1 MQQDSLKN
9 TLRRAL
15 FGATAD
21 KGEDWFESLSFRHAA
36 GSLEVFFPHAYF
48 RGWFMQHKKNAFETA
63 LGLCFPDMLPGL
75 VYSDKNPHSSM
86 DGAPTEKT
94 GAGFPAHEGYSIDS
108 SEHSP
113 RKRETLDSFICNA
126 KNAFPLAALRKIA
139 ETDPG
144 QAYNP
149 VLLCGRSGTGKSHLL
164 HALADALSDRIGSK
178 AVCCEDTQNFCIAN
192 PALERDPRLF
202 WNRRRALLLDD
213 VQQAADK
220 PAMQKM
226 LTGLI
231 DACPSNGQL
240 VFTHG
245 GRAEDMKRL
254 GERLLT
260 RLEGG
265 LVVDLLEPDMEIRL
279 NYLQTLC
286 KKHGIALE
294 KDQLLY
300 LAQRCVHF
308 RPMQGLMLKIAAF
321 AAISDRALTQADLEN
336 IMRSGGIKRPLD
348 CRDIMNRV
356 AQRMNVTASD
366 ILGTRRRTDFVL
378 ARQLAMYVCRRK
390 LGLSYPELGRAFGGK
405 DHSTVIYSI
414 RKIENMLLTD
424 QDINQL
430 VKQLEMES
438 FS

>member
-21 KGEDWFESLSFRHAA
+21 KGEDWFESLTFRHAA
-36 GSLEVFFPHAYF
+36 DSLEVFFPHPYF
-48 RGWFMQHKKNAFETA
+48 RGWFMQHKKSAFEKA
-63 LGLCFPDMLPGL
+63 LGLCFPDMLQGI
-75 VYSDKNPHSSM
+75 VYSDKNPQSTM
-86 DGAPTEKT
+86 GGTPTEKI
-94 GAGFPAHEGYSIDS
+94 GAGAPAQKGYSLAS
-108 SEHSP
+108 HEPAP
-113 RKRETLDSFICNA
+113 RMNETFDSFICND

-139 ETDPG
+139 ESEPG

-164 HALADALSDRIGSK
+164 HALAHALSDRIGYN
-178 AVCCEDTQNFCIAN
+178 AVCCEDTQNFCITN
-192 PALERDPRLF
+192 PALERDPKLF
-202 WNRRRALLLDD
+202 WNRHRALLLDD

-220 PAMQKM
+220 PAMQKL

-231 DACPSNGQL
+231 DACPSDGQL
-240 VFTHG
+240 IFTHG
-245 GRAEDMKRL
+245 GRAEDMNRL
-254 GERLLT
+254 GERLST

-286 KKHGIALE
+286 KKHDVSLG

-300 LAQRCVHF
+300 LAQRCGHF

-321 AAISDRALTQADLEN
+321 AAISDRELTQADLEN
-336 IMRSGGIKRPLD
+336 ILRSGGIKRPVD

-430 VKQLEMES
+430 VTQLEMES

>member
-1 MQQDSLKN
+1 MQQDAFKN
-9 TLRRAL
+9 TMRRAL
-15 FGATAD
+15 FGAASER
-21 KGEDWFESLSFRHAA
+21 GEDWFESLAFMRAQ
-36 GSLEVFFPHAYF
+36 GSLEVFFPHAYL
-48 RGWFMQHKKNAFETA
+48 RGWFLQHKREAFEAA
-63 LGLCFPDMLPGL
+63 LELCFPGMRQGV
-75 VYSDKNPHSSM
+75 VYSDRSPKACKDGM
-86 DGAPTEKT
+86 RTEGMRAGAPAPKGRGT
-94 GAGFPAHEGYSIDS
+94 APIRPA
-108 SEHSP
+108 P
-113 RKRETLDSFICNA
+113 RRNETLDSFICNA
-126 KNAFPLAALRKIA
+126 KNAFPLAAVRRIA
-139 ETDPG
+139 ESEPG

-164 HALADALSDRIGSK
+164 HALADALSDRIGSQ
-178 AVCCEDTQNFCIAN
+178 AVCCDDTQNFCIAN

-231 DACPSNGQL
+231 DACPPGGQL

-254 GERLLT
+254 GERLST

-265 LVVDLLEPDMEIRL
+265 LVIDLLEPDMEIRL
-279 NYLQTLC
+279 NYLQSLC
-286 KKHGIALE
+286 RKHGITLG
-294 KDQLLY
+294 KDHLLY
-300 LAQRCVHF
+300 LAQRCGHF
-308 RPMQGLMLKIAAF
+308 RPMQGMMLKIAAF
-321 AAISDRALTQADLEN
+321 AAINERALTQSDLEN
-336 IMRSGGIKRPLD
+336 ILRSGGVKRPVD

-366 ILGTRRRTDFVL
+366 ILGTRRRTDLVL

-414 RKIENMLLTD
+414 KKIENMLLTD
-424 QDINQL
+424 HNINQL
-430 VKQLEMES
+430 VTQLEMES